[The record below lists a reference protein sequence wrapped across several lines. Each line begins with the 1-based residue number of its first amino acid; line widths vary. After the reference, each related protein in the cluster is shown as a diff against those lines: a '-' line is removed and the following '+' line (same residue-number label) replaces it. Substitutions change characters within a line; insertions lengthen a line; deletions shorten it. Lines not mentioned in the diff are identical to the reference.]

1 MEDEVVDEV
10 KSDPVGQNMADII
23 LDLQNK
29 YEAEHQARLDAEK
42 ANADLTKVI
51 RTMSVQRVEEPAEE
65 VKPQSLDDAVDN
77 LF

>member
-10 KSDPVGQNMADII
+10 KTDPVGQNMADII
-23 LDLQNK
+23 LDLQKK
-29 YEAEHQARLDAEK
+29 YEDEHQARLDAEK